1 MKVVSRI
8 WISLE
13 PRAFTQP
20 VILQAQVKEKFRISI
35 QNVCD
40 WSLVGNGNMT
50 GLEIKRHIFEK
61 SKAHFMLVL
70 SIIPFN
76 KLLIHWQL
84 SGSLEFSK
92 TDQWL
97 DLEVNAMSFI
107 VADRP
112 QAMHVKRDTSWVSYD

>member
-1 MKVVSRI
+1 
-8 WISLE
+8 
-13 PRAFTQP
+13 
-20 VILQAQVKEKFRISI
+20 
-35 QNVCD
+35 
-40 WSLVGNGNMT
+40 MT
-50 GLEIKRHIFEK
+50 GLGIKRHIFEK

-76 KLLIHWQL
+76 KPLIHWQH

-107 VADRP
+107 VADQP
-112 QAMHVKRDTSWVSYD
+112 HAMHVKRNTSWVSYD